1 MGWTIWDFLLM
12 NAPQFHH
19 KINEKDLLKGLQEYA
34 GELYCVPRGLAQQ
47 LKVIL
52 KKEKMVKNILERPKH
67 AAFLDKVRNWVSKIA
82 IRDACSTA
90 DIFGGCSG
98 GLLVLLTVVLEWSLR
113 TRTQVLELGP
123 RDWIIL
129 FSLLSWSVPVC
140 PCLSLSVI

>member
-1 MGWTIWDFLLM
+1 MPGKFLL
-12 NAPQFHH
+12 
-19 KINEKDLLKGLQEYA
+19 LKAKKATYPPGVVADEIKTEVPLQQA
-34 GELYCVPRGLAQQ
+34 
-47 LKVIL
+47 
-52 KKEKMVKNILERPKH
+52 
-67 AAFLDKVRNWVSKIA
+67 LDKTVKRILG
-82 IRDACSTA
+82 STA

-98 GLLVLLTVVLEWSLR
+98 GLLVLLTVVLELSLR